1 MIAKAAIDFPQP
13 DSPTT
18 PKLFPLSSL
27 KFRLSK
33 MLIGPDWCS
42 VRTVKLLT
50 VNKFKWLLLD
60 VCIFVKC
67 ENFQKMR
74 NCMLQ
79 RKAAKL
85 FFWMASFLE
94 SLSYH
99 GSFCIQKLT
108 ILCNLLFI
116 ITEKCKFISNLMIV
130 DRYLYAHFT
139 R

>member
-1 MIAKAAIDFPQP
+1 LDQ
-13 DSPTT
+13 
-18 PKLFPLSSL
+18 
-27 KFRLSK
+27 
-33 MLIGPDWCS
+33 IG
-42 VRTVKLLT
+42 VLYEQ
-50 VNKFKWLLLD
+50 LLD

-79 RKAAKL
+79 RKEAK
-85 FFWMASFLE
+85 FIFWMASFLE

-130 DRYLYAHFT
+130 EKYLYAHFT
-139 R
+139 K

>member
-1 MIAKAAIDFPQP
+1 
-13 DSPTT
+13 
-18 PKLFPLSSL
+18 
-27 KFRLSK
+27 

-79 RKAAKL
+79 RKAAKM

-108 ILCNLLFI
+108 IFCNLLLI
-116 ITEKCKFISNLMIV
+116 ITEKRKFISNLMIV

>member
-1 MIAKAAIDFPQP
+1 
-13 DSPTT
+13 
-18 PKLFPLSSL
+18 
-27 KFRLSK
+27 
-33 MLIGPDWCS
+33 
-42 VRTVKLLT
+42 
-50 VNKFKWLLLD
+50 
-60 VCIFVKC
+60 
-67 ENFQKMR
+67 MR

-108 ILCNLLFI
+108 IFWNLLFI
-116 ITEKCKFISNLMIV
+116 ITEKRKFISNLMIV
-130 DRYLYAHFT
+130 DRYLYAYFT

>member
-1 MIAKAAIDFPQP
+1 
-13 DSPTT
+13 
-18 PKLFPLSSL
+18 
-27 KFRLSK
+27 

-67 ENFQKMR
+67 EYFQKMR

-79 RKAAKL
+79 IKATKL

-130 DRYLYAHFT
+130 ERYLYAHFT
-139 R
+139 K

>member
-1 MIAKAAIDFPQP
+1 
-13 DSPTT
+13 
-18 PKLFPLSSL
+18 
-27 KFRLSK
+27 
-33 MLIGPDWCS
+33 
-42 VRTVKLLT
+42 
-50 VNKFKWLLLD
+50 
-60 VCIFVKC
+60 
-67 ENFQKMR
+67 MR

-130 DRYLYAHFT
+130 ERYLYAHFT
-139 R
+139 K